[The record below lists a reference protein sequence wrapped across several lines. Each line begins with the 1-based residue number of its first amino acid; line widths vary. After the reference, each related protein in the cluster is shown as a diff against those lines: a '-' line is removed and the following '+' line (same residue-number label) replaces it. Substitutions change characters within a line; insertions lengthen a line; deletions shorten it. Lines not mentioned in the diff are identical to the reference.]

1 MAKMTRSKLK
11 GIVKECL
18 VEILAEGIGTTT
30 ALNEAAENSRRQEKM
45 LSIKKEQERLTKH
58 RKNLDR
64 KISETV
70 SNITTDTLM
79 QDILADTARNTLQEQ
94 IQHDRGPNSGLSP
107 GNEGISLDNIFS
119 ESANNWSQLA
129 FDDKKIS

>member
-1 MAKMTRSKLK
+1 MSKLLRSELK
-11 GIVKECL
+11 SIVKECL
-18 VEILAEGIGTTT
+18 VAILAEGIGTTT
-30 ALNEAAENSRRQEKM
+30 ALNEVAENSRRQEKM

-94 IQHDRGPNSGLSP
+94 IQHDRGANSGPSP